1 MPFNIYRL
9 NCIDIK
15 EKLNLKKTKLD
26 DLRNFLR
33 FNKFLKEQKLSNIT
47 NLRMNNTIPKNIIDK
62 EIESINLC
70 ISKLVYKI
78 KSINDEID
86 DTLTDIS
93 CLEDLYILKIK
104 DEILSKTDN
113 YIHNLI
119 KNITNYDIKKI
130 ELALKNYSEFNN
142 LHLVKKELHEN
153 IELLEKIISSSAGIS
168 GWLYE

>member
-1 MPFNIYRL
+1 MSFNIYRL

-47 NLRMNNTIPKNIIDK
+47 NLRMNNIIPKNIIDK

-70 ISKLVYKI
+70 ISKLICKI

-104 DEILSKTDN
+104 DEILSKNDYN
-113 YIHNLI
+113 IYNLI

-130 ELALKNYSEFNN
+130 ELALKNYSEYNN
-142 LHLVKKELHEN
+142 LLLVKKDLHEN

-168 GWLYE
+168 GWSYE